1 MSCPLTVIFVLRVLQ
16 SAPSGTIS
24 LNSAFSEATLPREDS
39 DWTSQLNRK
48 SQDAAL
54 DAVFVSPADA
64 VRVSLFVSYLKADA
78 GTQSHVRPCSGS
90 RRRGRPPLQLMS
102 ENCANQRANGPKAPC
117 SRTIY
122 LETERFQIETFS
134 LLRINA
140 EAFLVLRRWST
151 LASSNWFC

>member
-54 DAVFVSPADA
+54 DAVFVSPTDA

-78 GTQSHVRPCSGS
+78 GTQFGRARALGAEDARHSSS
-90 RRRGRPPLQLMS
+90 RLKTAPIKGRTVQ
-102 ENCANQRANGPKAPC
+102 K
-117 SRTIY
+117 
-122 LETERFQIETFS
+122 
-134 LLRINA
+134 LLVPDRN
-140 EAFLVLRRWST
+140 VQ
-151 LASSNWFC
+151 SSAH